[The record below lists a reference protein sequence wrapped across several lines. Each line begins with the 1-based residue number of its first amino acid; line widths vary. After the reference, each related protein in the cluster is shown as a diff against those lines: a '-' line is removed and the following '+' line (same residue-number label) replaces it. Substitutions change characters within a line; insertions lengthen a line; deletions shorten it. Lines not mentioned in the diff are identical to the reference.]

1 MRFKNIVMA
10 GFSGFLFLALSV
22 SQAAARDF
30 EDQVVRG
37 SRRLSESAAKFR
49 QTSAAS
55 GAVSRDDWGEGRSR
69 QCRGYDEGWEEHGGG
84 HGNRGDSPEQA
95 CSECK
100 REHGECEFKCTVEA
114 YQCSAKW
121 QPEGGSPSGEY
132 EGRPSS
138 SRWEAEDSAKS
149 RCRDENWQR
158 RERGECRLGDCKTVE
173 RVVDEGRCR

>member
-10 GFSGFLFLALSV
+10 VRILFGVSV
-22 SQAAARDF
+22 SRRRDF
-30 EDQVVRG
+30 EISGSRKPEVVR
-37 SRRLSESAAKFR
+37 APPFR

-55 GAVSRDDWGEGRSR
+55 SAVSVTKAAAGSAAMMR
-69 QCRGYDEGWEEHGGG
+69 WEEHGGG

-95 CSECK
+95 SSECK
-100 REHGECEFKCTVEA
+100 REHGECELKCTVEA

-121 QPEGGSPSGEY
+121 QPAGGTPSGEY

-173 RVVDEGRCR
+173 RVGDEGRCR